1 MQSAREKA
9 FLAAFEELSDAL
21 FRHAFFRI
29 SDRERAFDLV
39 QDTFL
44 RAWDHL
50 AADGEIRHHKSF
62 LYRILN
68 NLIIDDYRRA
78 KSRSLDELLEDET
91 RAPAIEAAMADG
103 SLAEE
108 EEALDDKAAVE
119 GIKARLPE
127 LPAPYRDVLTMRFID
142 DLSVGEIAEMLSVT
156 QNVVSVR
163 IHRALAKLRELC
175 QN

>member
-1 MQSAREKA
+1 MQGAREKA
-9 FLAAFEELSDAL
+9 FMAAFEESSDAL
-21 FRHAFFRI
+21 FRHAFFRL
-29 SDRERAFDLV
+29 SDRERAYDLV

-50 AADGEIRHHKSF
+50 AADGEIRHHRSF

-68 NLIIDDYRRA
+68 NLIIDEYRRA

-91 RAPAIEAAMADG
+91 RAPAIEAEMAHG
-103 SLAEE
+103 SLVEQ
-108 EEALDDKAAVE
+108 EEALDERDTVE

-127 LPAPYRDVLTMRFID
+127 LPAPYRDVLTMRFVD
-142 DLSVGEIAEMLSVT
+142 DLTVGEIAELLTVS